1 MFPLLTV
8 AENLAMGA
16 YTRSDA
22 GVEEDLEMVLGY
34 FPVLRE
40 RLRQTAG
47 TLAKSAPDRSVALP
61 VAASFC
67 APASLRMAARQPP
80 ARGPEQAPLQSGAS
94 PR

>member
-67 APASLRMAARQPP
+67 APASLRTAARQPP
-80 ARGPEQAPLQSGAS
+80 ACGPEQAPLQSGAS